1 MLRCKS
7 ELFQSSIK
15 LVDLLK
21 YSTKEHLKE
30 MSGMVRLPIPTKL
43 RKDEYAAYFAEAILC
58 APDMWLRQLTHYE
71 LELLDRLVKAGPNS
85 SIEALHP
92 LMPTML
98 EDLSFILT
106 DNHHIENGKVRYMIC
121 DELREAIAPYL
132 NEYLTSGKQSVRS
145 MILQYTL
152 GIINLYGFLS
162 YQDLYA
168 LLAFFL
174 KDEVTKREITN
185 AIATSALMQRFT
197 FDTVDDYNSTINI
210 QSLYVQ
216 DLERLLIKIYDE
228 PIFPERKL
236 FSKKEVFAAGSL
248 PNPVIPNPCSDKMR
262 HLLISKLGQTKEAA
276 EYNLLRIW
284 FEAQTEERE
293 KKLLS
298 TFSSIIEKEFTSF
311 EEAQEAMKVVSDYLS
326 HCPRWSLQG
335 YSVLETS
342 VFLKMEEE
350 RKKPAPTSA
359 GWDMLPTYKN
369 VGRNDLCPCGSG
381 KKYKKC
387 CGKDK

>member
-15 LVDLLK
+15 LVDILK

-43 RKDEYAAYFAEAILC
+43 RKDEYATYFAEAVLLS
-58 APDMWLRQLTHYE
+58 PDMWLPQLTHYE
-71 LELLDRLVKAGPNS
+71 LELLDQLVKAGPNS
-85 SIEALHP
+85 SIEAVLP

-106 DNHHIENGKVRYMIC
+106 DNYHIEDGKIRYMIC
-121 DELREAIAPYL
+121 DELREAVAPYL
-132 NEYLTSGKQSVRS
+132 NEYLTSEKQSVRS
-145 MILQYTL
+145 KVVQYTL

-162 YQDLYA
+162 YNDLYT
-168 LLAFFL
+168 LLDFFL
-174 KDEVTKREITN
+174 NDEVTKREIAN
-185 AIATSALMQRFT
+185 AISTSALIQSLT
-197 FDTVDDYNSTINI
+197 FDTIDDYNSRMHI

-216 DLERLLIKIYDE
+216 DLESLLITIYDK

-248 PNPVIPNPCSDKMR
+248 PNPVIPNRCSDQMR
-262 HLLISKLGQTKEAA
+262 HLLINKLGQTKEAA
-276 EYNLLRIW
+276 EYNLSRIW
-284 FEAQTEERE
+284 FEVQNEEKE
-293 KKLLS
+293 KNLLS
-298 TFSSIIEKEFTSF
+298 TFSSIIQNKFSSF
-311 EEAQEAMKVVSDYLS
+311 EEAQEAMKIMADYLN

-335 YSVLETS
+335 YSSLETS
-342 VFLKMEEE
+342 VFLKMEEV
-350 RKKPAPTSA
+350 RNKSA
-359 GWDMLPTYKN
+359 HGSVGWDMQPDYKN
-369 VGRNDLCPCGSG
+369 VGRNDPCPCGSG

-387 CGKDK
+387 CGRDK